1 MARTQLAKIRWWR
14 VALAWGLFTVFMV
27 LLVYVQTQA
36 SVHPLPWRT
45 VVLGPLLDCV
55 SWMVLT
61 PVVFW
66 LAAHFDLT
74 TPYRRLPHLL
84 LHAGASF
91 GLTLLQRALSR
102 TGLALLAVPNVHL
115 SWSALLATVN
125 VWVPLYWML
134 LFVAY
139 ALELYDKFR
148 RRTLDAASLEIQLV
162 QAQLQA
168 LKMQLNPHFLFN
180 TLNAVTALIGDDPAA
195 AQRMTAKLGAF
206 LRTVLDNTDE
216 QQVPLA
222 QELRLTELYLEMEQ
236 IRFADRLTVTYQ
248 LDTLALPALVPN
260 LLLQPLVEN
269 AVKHGLAT
277 AAEPGRIHIEA
288 QRQGQQLVLQVHDNG
303 RGAPSAEARGMGL
316 RNSEERLRT
325 LYGTHY
331 ALAIR
336 TAPEEGFT
344 VRIELPLAFLPA
356 T

>member
-1 MARTQLAKIRWWR
+1 
-14 VALAWGLFTVFMV
+14 
-27 LLVYVQTQA
+27 
-36 SVHPLPWRT
+36 
-45 VVLGPLLDCV
+45 
-55 SWMVLT
+55 MVLT

-66 LAAHFDLT
+66 LAARFDLT
-74 TPYRRLPHLL
+74 TPFRRLPHLL

-102 TGLALLAVPNVHL
+102 TGLALLAVPGIQL

-148 RRTLDAASLEIQLV
+148 QRTRDAARLEIQLV

-180 TLNAVTALIGDDPAA
+180 TLNAVTALIGDDPEA

-277 AAEPGRIHIEA
+277 TTASACIHIEA
-288 QRQGQQLVLQVHDNG
+288 QREGQQLVLQVHDNG
-303 RGAPSAEARGMGL
+303 RGASSGEARGVGL

-344 VRIELPLAFLPA
+344 VRIELPLAFPPA